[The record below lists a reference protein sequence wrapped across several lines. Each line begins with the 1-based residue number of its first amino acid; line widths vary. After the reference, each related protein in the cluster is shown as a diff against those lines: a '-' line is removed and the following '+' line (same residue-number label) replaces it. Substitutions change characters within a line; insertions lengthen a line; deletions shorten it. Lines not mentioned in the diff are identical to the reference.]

1 MDCIFC
7 AIIEG
12 RAAGSRVAEDA
23 QVIAFMDLR
32 QPLPGHVLVVPRRHV
47 RTIHDL
53 DVADAGALM
62 AMAVRVARALRDADD
77 APGLTLW
84 QSNGEAAGQ
93 EVPHVHLHLQP
104 RRLRDGLYRLY
115 PHGLPTPAPR
125 TRLDELAAAL
135 RARIEP
141 AS

>member
-12 RAAGSRVAEDA
+12 RAADSRVAEDA
-23 QVIAFMDLR
+23 QVVAFMDLR

-47 RTIHDL
+47 QTLHDL
-53 DVADAGALM
+53 EPDEAGALM
-62 AMAVRVARALRDADD
+62 AMAVRVARVLREADD

-84 QSNGEAAGQ
+84 QSNGDAAGQ

-104 RRLRDGLYRLY
+104 RRPHDGLYRLY
-115 PHGLPTPAPR
+115 RNGVPTPTPR
-125 TRLDELAAAL
+125 ARLDELATAL
-135 RARIEP
+135 RARIEA